1 MLSKCCCCVELR
13 TGAIVIAVLQI
24 LGALGNLSNGLSW
37 ETLIYAVIG
46 VACGA
51 CLLFGA
57 IKNNAV
63 GTLINLI
70 LTAIGI
76 VWTIIIA
83 AIFFYGSAVAYHSD
97 QATAWA
103 IAGVVSL
110 ICAGLNIYFWICV
123 FSFHKEIKSGRISS
137 PA

>member
-24 LGALGNLSNGLSW
+24 LGALGNLWSRIGW
-37 ETLIYAVIG
+37 ETLVYAAIG
-46 VACGA
+46 VACGL

-57 IKNNAV
+57 IKNNAI

-70 LTAIGI
+70 LTALG
-76 VWTIIIA
+76 VFWTIMIA
-83 AIFFYGSAVAYHSD
+83 GVFFYFSANADDSNVATYL
-97 QATAWA
+97 A
-103 IAGVVSL
+103 IAGVMAM
-110 ICAGLNIYFWICV
+110 IIGGLNMYFWICV
-123 FSFHKEIKSGRISS
+123 FSFYKELKSGQISS